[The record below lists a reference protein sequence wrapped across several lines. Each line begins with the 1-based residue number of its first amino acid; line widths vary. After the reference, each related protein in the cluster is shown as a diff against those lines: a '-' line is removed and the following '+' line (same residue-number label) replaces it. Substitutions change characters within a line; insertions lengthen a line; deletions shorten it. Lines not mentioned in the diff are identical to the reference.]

1 MKKSANTIKIPN
13 RLICDAGLSLSARK
27 VGVILY
33 AHCNAF
39 GFCHRSLRSLA
50 ALSGVSTAT
59 VRNAAEELAETGW
72 LTVSRT
78 YVWNKKL
85 GRRVYGQKEY
95 QLTPV
100 PRRGWTRIPRDY
112 INRNTNHAPAPFVIG
127 LYLYVAGSRDRRA
140 FPSISKIA
148 GAVGVARS
156 TVCRALHQIKQMGD
170 FLVQLCRT
178 AKNVFAANS
187 YYLCTILHCSP
198 VTGQEYAVTPG
209 LSAKQRMTYD
219 QPEAV
224 PQKRNPLCA
233 FILRLGKRLRNLF
246 FKRGVVPNLANNS

>member
-1 MKKSANTIKIPN
+1 MKKGCNTFKVPN
-13 RLICDAGLSLSARK
+13 RLICEAGLSLSARK

-39 GFCHRSLRSLA
+39 GFCHRSLRGLA
-50 ALSGVSTAT
+50 ELSGVSMAT
-59 VRNAAEELAETGW
+59 VKKAAGELAEAGW

-78 YVWNKKL
+78 YVWNEKL
-85 GRRVYGQKEY
+85 GRRVYGKKEY
-95 QLTPV
+95 QLAPV
-100 PRRGWTRIPRDY
+100 PKRGWTRIPRDY
-112 INRNTNHAPAPFVIG
+112 INRNTKITSASFVIG
-127 LYLYVAGSRDRRA
+127 LYLYVAGSKDRRA

-178 AKNVFAANS
+178 AKKVFAANS
-187 YYLCTILHCSP
+187 YYLCTILHYSS
-198 VTGQEYAVTPG
+198 VTGQEYAVVPG
-209 LSAKQRMTYD
+209 SSAKQRMTYD
-219 QPEAV
+219 QPEEA

-246 FKRGVVPNLANNS
+246 FRQGVVPNLANNG